1 MIQTWFKVRNINPK
15 IIKIYKLA
23 YKKMKMQNMKLIIS
37 IVTVKT
43 IMILFKKIARKK
55 ILNFNKKLMI
65 I

>member
-1 MIQTWFKVRNINPK
+1 
-15 IIKIYKLA
+15 
-23 YKKMKMQNMKLIIS
+23 MKMQNMKLIIS